1 MRYFGYILLTVV
13 TFTCFS
19 CGNEKKSDSALTE
32 RIDSLETLL
41 SNRDADYQQL
51 DEFLTVISSGL
62 DSIAMKESVIFNADK
77 EKGVPNH
84 KKIKTQLADFKQTLQ
99 TQRERITALE
109 KQLANSQGNGEK
121 MQRIIASLKAQLT
134 EKENQITALQ
144 NELNHKNITIEE
156 LGQRMSTL
164 TQQTAM
170 QQQVISSQSQMLQ
183 TQDEMLYEGYV
194 IAGKRSELKDKGL
207 LKSGFLR
214 KSKVD
219 ISTLSKKHFKTIDIR
234 ENTEITLNSANPKIM
249 TQMPEDSYSIEK
261 KGNTSVLHII
271 NPDKFWSVSKF
282 LIIATD

>member
-1 MRYFGYILLTVV
+1 MTVV

-32 RIDSLETLL
+32 RIDSLETVLK
-41 SNRDADYQQL
+41 NRDADYQQL
-51 DEFLTVISSGL
+51 DEFLTVISTGL

-219 ISTLSKKHFKTIDIR
+219 ISTLNKKHFKTIDIR

-249 TQMPEDSYSIEK
+249 TQMPEESYSIEK

>member
-1 MRYFGYILLTVV
+1 MTVV

-19 CGNEKKSDSALTE
+19 CGNKSESDSALTE
-32 RIDSLETLL
+32 RIDSLETALN
-41 SNRDADYQQL
+41 NRNADYQQL
-51 DEFLTVISSGL
+51 DEFLTVVSSGL
-62 DSIAMKESVIFNADK
+62 DSIAMQESEIFNADK
-77 EKGVPNH
+77 ESGIPSH
-84 KKIKTQLADFKQTLQ
+84 GKIKTQLADFKQTLQ

-109 KQLANSQGNGEK
+109 KQLANSQGNGKK
-121 MQRIIASLKAQLT
+121 MQRIITSLKAQLT

-219 ISTLSKKHFKTIDIR
+219 ISTLNKKHFKTIDIR

-249 TQMPEDSYSIEK
+249 TQMPEESYSIEK
-261 KGNTSVLHII
+261 KGKTSVLHII
-271 NPDKFWSVSKF
+271 DPDKFWSVSKF

>member
-1 MRYFGYILLTVV
+1 MTVV

-32 RIDSLETLL
+32 RIDSLETVLK
-41 SNRDADYQQL
+41 NRDAHYQQL

-62 DSIAMKESVIFNADK
+62 DSIAMKENVIFNADK
-77 EKGVPNH
+77 ESGVPNH

-109 KQLANSQGNGEK
+109 KQLANSQGNGQK
-121 MQRIIASLKAQLT
+121 MQLIINSLKAQLT
-134 EKENQITALQ
+134 DKENQITALQ

-156 LGQRMSTL
+156 LGKRMNTL
-164 TQQTAM
+164 TQQTTM

-194 IAGKRSELKDKGL
+194 IAGKRAELKDKGL

-219 ISTLSKKHFKTIDIR
+219 ISTLNKKHFKTIDIR

-249 TQMPEDSYSIEK
+249 TQMPEESYSIEK
-261 KGNTSVLHII
+261 KGKTSVLHII
-271 NPDKFWSVSKF
+271 DPDKFWSISKY

>member
-1 MRYFGYILLTVV
+1 MTVV

-32 RIDSLETLL
+32 RIDSLETVLK
-41 SNRDADYQQL
+41 NRDADYQQL

-62 DSIAMKESVIFNADK
+62 DSIAMKENVIFNADK
-77 EKGVPNH
+77 ESGVPNH

-109 KQLANSQGNGEK
+109 KQLANSQGNGQK
-121 MQRIIASLKAQLT
+121 MQLIINSLKAQLT
-134 EKENQITALQ
+134 DKENQITALQ

-156 LGQRMSTL
+156 LGKRMNTL
-164 TQQTAM
+164 TQQTTM

-194 IAGKRSELKDKGL
+194 IAGKRAELKDKGL

-219 ISTLSKKHFKTIDIR
+219 ISTLNKKHFKTIDIR

-249 TQMPEDSYSIEK
+249 TQMPEESYSIEK
-261 KGNTSVLHII
+261 KGKTSVLHII
-271 NPDKFWSVSKF
+271 DPDKFWSISKY

>member
-1 MRYFGYILLTVV
+1 MTVV

-32 RIDSLETLL
+32 RIDSLQTVLN
-41 SNRDADYQQL
+41 NRDADYQQL

-62 DSIAMKESVIFNADK
+62 DSIAMKENVINADK
-77 EKGVPNH
+77 ESGVPNH

-109 KQLANSQGNGEK
+109 KQLANSQGNGQK
-121 MQRIIASLKAQLT
+121 MQLIINSLKAQLT
-134 EKENQITALQ
+134 DKENQITALQ

-156 LGQRMSTL
+156 LGKRMNTL
-164 TQQTAM
+164 TQQTTM

-219 ISTLSKKHFKTIDIR
+219 ISTLNKKHFKTIDIR

-249 TQMPEDSYSIEK
+249 TQMPEESYSIEK
-261 KGNTSVLHII
+261 KGKTSVLHII
-271 NPDKFWSVSKF
+271 DPDKFWSISKY

>member
-1 MRYFGYILLTVV
+1 M
-13 TFTCFS
+13 
-19 CGNEKKSDSALTE
+19 
-32 RIDSLETLL
+32 
-41 SNRDADYQQL
+41 

-62 DSIAMKESVIFNADK
+62 DSIAMKENVIFNADK
-77 EKGVPNH
+77 ESGVPNH

-109 KQLANSQGNGEK
+109 KQLANSQGNGQK
-121 MQRIIASLKAQLT
+121 MQLIINSLKAQLT
-134 EKENQITALQ
+134 DKENQITALQ

-156 LGQRMSTL
+156 LGKRMNTL
-164 TQQTAM
+164 TQQTTM

-219 ISTLSKKHFKTIDIR
+219 ISTLNKKHFKTIDIR

-249 TQMPEDSYSIEK
+249 TQMPEESYSIEK
-261 KGNTSVLHII
+261 KGKTSVLHII
-271 NPDKFWSVSKF
+271 DPDKFWSISKY
-282 LIIATD
+282 LIIAPD

>member
-19 CGNEKKSDSALTE
+19 CGNKSESALNE
-32 RIDSLETLL
+32 RIDSLETALN
-41 SNRDADYQQL
+41 NRNADYQQL
-51 DEFLTVISSGL
+51 DEFLTVVSSGL
-62 DSIAMKESVIFNADK
+62 DSIAMQESEIFNADK
-77 EKGVPNH
+77 ESGVPNH
-84 KKIKTQLADFKQTLQ
+84 GKIKTKLEDFKQTLQ

-109 KQLANSQGNGEK
+109 KQLANSQGNGQK
-121 MQRIIASLKAQLT
+121 LQRIITSLKAQLT
-134 EKENQITALQ
+134 EKESQITALQ

-156 LGQRMSTL
+156 LGQRMGTL
-164 TQQTAM
+164 TQQTVM

-214 KSKVD
+214 KAKVD
-219 ISTLSKKHFKTIDIR
+219 ISTLDKKYFKTIDIR

-249 TQMPEDSYSIEK
+249 TQMPEESYSIEK